1 MRWSVATQ
9 ILPADGTG
17 RSAAHCIC
25 MDDFI
30 VSLIE
35 QLGYIGV
42 AVLMALENIF
52 PPMPSE
58 AIMGAGALAI
68 ERGSMGFWPLLIAGT
83 AGTVV
88 GNYFWFWIGDRLG
101 YERLGPFITRWGR
114 WLTMEWQDI
123 ERATRFF
130 RRHGHWVVFGLR
142 ATPIM
147 RTMISLPAGLAH
159 MGKLKFVV
167 FTAAGAALWNVML
180 ILGTQ
185 WLARTFSDVDNIVSG
200 VIIAIMV
207 IATLAYF
214 WRLATWK
221 PRSRR

>member
-1 MRWSVATQ
+1 
-9 ILPADGTG
+9 
-17 RSAAHCIC
+17 

-35 QLGYIGV
+35 RLGYLGV

-68 ERGSMGFWPLLIAGT
+68 DRGSMQFWPLLVAGT
-83 AGTVV
+83 IGTVI
-88 GNYFWFWIGDRLG
+88 GNYFWFYLGDRLG
-101 YERLGPFITRWGR
+101 YQRLGPFIVRYGR
-114 WLTMEWQDI
+114 WLTMEWQDV
-123 ERATRFF
+123 ERATKFF
-130 RRHGHWVVFGLR
+130 RKHGHWVVFALR

-159 MGKLKFVV
+159 MGKVKFVV

-180 ILGTQ
+180 IKGTQ
-185 WLARTFSDVDNIVSG
+185 WLARTFSDIDDIVSG

-207 IATLAYF
+207 VAIAGYL
-214 WRLATWK
+214 WRLFTWK
-221 PRSRR
+221 PRSER